1 MKNKLLNTAA
11 VLAVSLLTPAFFTT
25 PTNAA
30 TPPDSC
36 FAFDA
41 ASNTITDYYDTEGNV
56 TGAPA
61 CTKDVDIPSSIG
73 GVEVTSIGN
82 SAFESNQLTS
92 VTIPDSVTSIGN
104 GAFSYN
110 QLTSVTIPDSV
121 TSIGDSAFSSNQLTS
136 VTIPDSVT
144 SIGIGAFS
152 YNQLT
157 SVTIPNTVTSIGNS
171 AFAYNQLTSVT
182 IPDSVTS
189 IGIGAFYSNQLT
201 SVTIPDSVT
210 SIGEFAF
217 AYNQLTSVTIPD
229 SVTSI
234 GDYAFVFNQLTS
246 VTIPDSVTTIGE
258 AAFAANN
265 PAHSYYDLAEGLV
278 TEEEYM
284 ATIEYVRLHTNS
296 PSNPNNLQDSM
307 FMDDDINYGGHLINP
322 AQVTVNY
329 ADTAGKE
336 LAPSVTMT
344 GVGLSSYKVSENDT
358 NDLSRY
364 FRIGATQQFTAPQIS
379 GYSIITPTSP
389 YTYTLANAINTVNFT
404 YSNPTPAN
412 PNTPTNASLQNV
424 PRAPDSGVGTPGSI
438 GIITLIAMLALPV
451 LAVIYKYALRR

>member
-1 MKNKLLNTAA
+1 
-11 VLAVSLLTPAFFTT
+11 
-25 PTNAA
+25 
-30 TPPDSC
+30 
-36 FAFDA
+36 
-41 ASNTITDYYDTEGNV
+41 
-56 TGAPA
+56 
-61 CTKDVDIPSSIG
+61 
-73 GVEVTSIGN
+73 VEVTSIGY
-82 SAFESNQLTS
+82 
-92 VTIPDSVTSIGN
+92 
-104 GAFSYN
+104 GAFSVN

-121 TSIGDSAFSSNQLTS
+121 TSIGDFAFYINQLTS

-144 SIGIGAFS
+144 SIGDF
-152 YNQLT
+152 
-157 SVTIPNTVTSIGNS
+157 
-171 AFAYNQLTSVT
+171 
-182 IPDSVTS
+182 
-189 IGIGAFYSNQLT
+189 AFYINQLT

-210 SIGEFAF
+210 SIGE
-217 AYNQLTSVTIPD
+217 S
-229 SVTSI
+229 
-234 GDYAFVFNQLTS
+234 AFV
-246 VTIPDSVTTIGE
+246 
-258 AAFAANN
+258 ANN
-265 PAHSYYDLAEGLV
+265 PTHSYYDLAEGLV
-278 TEEEYM
+278 TGEEYM
-284 ATIEYVRLHTNS
+284 AIIEYVRLHTAN
-296 PSNPNNLQDSM
+296 PSNPNNLQDAVYIE
-307 FMDDDINYGGHLINP
+307 DQTNYGGHLINP

-412 PNTPTNASLQNV
+412 PNNPTTPANPNTPTNANLQNV

>member
-1 MKNKLLNTAA
+1 MKIKNRLLSLAFG
-11 VLAVSLLTPAFFTT
+11 LAVSLALPTVLGNT
-25 PTNAA
+25 TNAA

-36 FAFDA
+36 FAFNA
-41 ASNTITDYYDTEGNV
+41 ATNTITDYYDTEGNAA
-56 TGAPA
+56 GAPA
-61 CTKDVDIPSSIG
+61 CTRDVDIPSSIG

-82 SAFESNQLTS
+82 
-92 VTIPDSVTSIGN
+92 
-104 GAFSYN
+104 Y
-110 QLTSVTIPDSV
+110 
-121 TSIGDSAFSSNQLTS
+121 AFSSNQLTS

-144 SIGIGAFS
+144 SIGDGAFGS
-152 YNQLT
+152 NQLT
-157 SVTIPNTVTSIGNS
+157 SVTIPDSVTSIGNY
-171 AFAYNQLTSVT
+171 AFYYNQLTSVT

-189 IGIGAFYSNQLT
+189 IGNYAFYFNQLT

-210 SIGEFAF
+210 SIGDAAF
-217 AYNQLTSVTIPD
+217 YVNQLTSVTIPD

-412 PNTPTNASLQNV
+412 PNTPTNANLQNV
-424 PRAPDSGVGTPGSI
+424 PRAPDSGVSNTSSGAVLLAALSFFAA
-438 GIITLIAMLALPV
+438 IAVAAKRLFQ
-451 LAVIYKYALRR
+451 KR

>member
-121 TSIGDSAFSSNQLTS
+121 TSIGDSAF
-136 VTIPDSVT
+136 
-144 SIGIGAFS
+144 
-152 YNQLT
+152 
-157 SVTIPNTVTSIGNS
+157 
-171 AFAYNQLTSVT
+171 AY
-182 IPDSVTS
+182 
-189 IGIGAFYSNQLT
+189 
-201 SVTIPDSVT
+201 
-210 SIGEFAF
+210 
-217 AYNQLTSVTIPD
+217 
-229 SVTSI
+229 
-234 GDYAFVFNQLTS
+234 NQLTS

-258 AAFAANN
+258 GAFGANN
-265 PAHSYYDLAEGLV
+265 PTHSYYDFNEGLV

-284 ATIEYVRLHTNS
+284 ATIEYVQLHTTN

-344 GVGLSSYKVSENDT
+344 GVGLSSYKLSENDT

-412 PNTPTNASLQNV
+412 PNNPTPANPNTPTNASLQNV
-424 PRAPDSGVGTPGSI
+424 PRAPDSGVAKNNTN
-438 GIITLIAMLALPV
+438 LVPV
-451 LAVIYKYALRR
+451 LAISSTLLALAGVMLRALRKY